1 MGPLKDLI
9 FLLPVPPPKNRRS
22 PRRPAQDA
30 LRPGWLLNCL
40 LFAALVTAI
49 GACYV
54 WLDSRKKEREAQI
67 LAMHR
72 EIRQYE
78 DQIKENAL
86 LMNRR
91 LSPEALR
98 ARAARAGL
106 GLKPIEIGP
115 HGRLVRLPEPRATS
129 ELESS
134 PVIAGNPQP

>member
-1 MGPLKDLI
+1 MPA
-9 FLLPVPPPKNRRS
+9 PKNRRS
-22 PRRPAQDA
+22 PRRPAPDS
-30 LRPGWLLNCL
+30 LRPGWLLNCF

-72 EIRQYE
+72 EIRQFE
-78 DQIKENAL
+78 DQMKENEL

-91 LSPEALR
+91 LAPEDLR

-115 HGRLVRLPEPRATS
+115 GGRLVRLPEPRAS
-129 ELESS
+129 AELLS
-134 PVIAGNPQP
+134 PPVVAGNLEP